1 MEKKEGNFTPE
12 PNSVLNQP
20 IPNSIPIE
28 ATGLPSP
35 ELDQVRISKFAS
47 AVQIPQVWTE
57 INQEISP
64 LHKKYLAERNSLADS
79 VMENKLSTVAA
90 LFFTPPLGLAA
101 LMKHKNSQE
110 TLREISKKQ
119 VNFLVEVL
127 NGDESNPS
135 GNLKQVLINTAQYLD
150 VLNGLSLDTARQAAE
165 SGSLAAP
172 ALKFAIGLFKAVD
185 KSDLTVLSSD
195 KTISGTDITAM
206 REILHENISLLDRP
220 VEAIKSKINSGSGV
234 TALKVF
240 VEAMSHTPAY
250 IEEKYSNSPDPLEK
264 LGVSKE
270 RSDEVTGF
278 LKNISMR
285 VNELLKTGA
294 NKAAE
299 IVNENANDAQART
312 TAGLLKLAED
322 ISASSGTQ
330 KLVSDAGNGLQQVAP
345 LVSQI
350 TQNAAATLQ
359 EQLKSIGV
367 AAQQMNRANKPN

>member
-1 MEKKEGNFTPE
+1 
-12 PNSVLNQP
+12 
-20 IPNSIPIE
+20 
-28 ATGLPSP
+28 
-35 ELDQVRISKFAS
+35 
-47 AVQIPQVWTE
+47 
-57 INQEISP
+57 
-64 LHKKYLAERNSLADS
+64 
-79 VMENKLSTVAA
+79 
-90 LFFTPPLGLAA
+90 
-101 LMKHKNSQE
+101 
-110 TLREISKKQ
+110 
-119 VNFLVEVL
+119 
-127 NGDESNPS
+127 
-135 GNLKQVLINTAQYLD
+135 
-150 VLNGLSLDTARQAAE
+150 LDTARQAAE

>member
-1 MEKKEGNFTPE
+1 
-12 PNSVLNQP
+12 
-20 IPNSIPIE
+20 
-28 ATGLPSP
+28 
-35 ELDQVRISKFAS
+35 
-47 AVQIPQVWTE
+47 
-57 INQEISP
+57 
-64 LHKKYLAERNSLADS
+64 
-79 VMENKLSTVAA
+79 
-90 LFFTPPLGLAA
+90 
-101 LMKHKNSQE
+101 
-110 TLREISKKQ
+110 
-119 VNFLVEVL
+119 
-127 NGDESNPS
+127 
-135 GNLKQVLINTAQYLD
+135 
-150 VLNGLSLDTARQAAE
+150 
-165 SGSLAAP
+165 
-172 ALKFAIGLFKAVD
+172 
-185 KSDLTVLSSD
+185 
-195 KTISGTDITAM
+195 
-206 REILHENISLLDRP
+206 
-220 VEAIKSKINSGSGV
+220 
-234 TALKVF
+234 
-240 VEAMSHTPAY
+240 
-250 IEEKYSNSPDPLEK
+250 LEK